1 LSCVVLNNDDDTRFL
16 CGVFQLGAYPL
27 PSTEND
33 SSTAGMNLAPVDFV
47 ARAIVHLSLRQQGR
61 PSGETDDDDGAGEVA
76 TYHFVNYNHARRGSF
91 LLWGEVVDH
100 LLSFG
105 HEGEL
110 EGLPYDEW
118 QRRLMR
124 AVDNTKR
131 TGRGQG
137 EKNEDNKKAKEQKRR
152 KKEKK
157 TRRGTKKERRME
169 NEDEDE
175 DRGEEERRCPALVSL
190 RSYFQG
196 SALPFRA
203 KEYSFAHTLRSAI
216 SVSSAPLRSFS
227 SLPPPAPLVLCA
239 LITIVERCRGA
250 ESSARRWTA
259 SPCTT
264 IFVGWSSGWL
274 QRSRVTTPFLWA
286 PAPPGLDAKK
296 RVCNPAVT
304 CQPNKWRKV
313 ACLPNKQKNL
323 PAGKLG
329 LFFGGD

>member
-1 LSCVVLNNDDDTRFL
+1 VLNNDDDTRFL

-27 PSTEND
+27 PSAEKD
-33 SSTAGMNLAPVDFV
+33 SSTTGMNLAPVDFV
-47 ARAIVHLSLRQQGR
+47 ARAIVHLSLRQQG
-61 PSGETDDDDGAGEVA
+61 PSGEADDGDGAGAVA

-131 TGRGQG
+131 TGRQG
-137 EKNEDNKKAKEQKRR
+137 EKNEEKKKAKSKQKRT

-157 TRRGTKKERRME
+157 TRRGTKKERRTE
-169 NEDEDE
+169 NEDED
-175 DRGEEERRCPALVSL
+175 GLEEERRCPALVSL

-203 KEYSFAHTLRSAI
+203 KEYSCAHTLR
-216 SVSSAPLRSFS
+216 
-227 SLPPPAPLVLCA
+227 
-239 LITIVERCRGA
+239 
-250 ESSARRWTA
+250 
-259 SPCTT
+259 
-264 IFVGWSSGWL
+264 
-274 QRSRVTTPFLWA
+274 
-286 PAPPGLDAKK
+286 
-296 RVCNPAVT
+296 
-304 CQPNKWRKV
+304 
-313 ACLPNKQKNL
+313 
-323 PAGKLG
+323 
-329 LFFGGD
+329 